1 MEAMTKGN
9 GEGPVPL
16 QGVGGLHDNL
26 ALLALATWRW
36 GSHVSHNDSS
46 LTFCPQR
53 GSHIPDSLS
62 FALPSTD
69 ESPRFLPV
77 S

>member
-1 MEAMTKGN
+1 MEAMTEGN

-16 QGVGGLHDNL
+16 QGVGGLHDDL
-26 ALLALATWRW
+26 ALLALATWRR

-53 GSHIPDSLS
+53 GSHIADSLS
-62 FALPSTD
+62 FTLPFTN
-69 ESPRFLPV
+69 ESPCILPV

>member
-1 MEAMTKGN
+1 MRGLLSCSR
-9 GEGPVPL
+9 GG
-16 QGVGGLHDNL
+16 GGLHDDL
-26 ALLALATWRW
+26 ALLALATWHW
-36 GSHVSHNDSS
+36 GSYVSHSDSS

-62 FALPSTD
+62 FAMPSTH
-69 ESPRFLPV
+69 ESPCFLPV